1 MKEKIQKVQQVIKSN
16 PIYIYIFFYFVFLVI
31 LSFFRHASADESYYL
46 RETLLISELFK
57 NGEWVGN
64 YSVGLHGFLFKIP
77 VALIYILLGRPSVF
91 VATLFTILLNISSL
105 VIFYNL
111 VKRLFRK
118 ENYASWAT
126 VLLSV
131 VFHFLSTS
139 ISFNRDIPAVF
150 AVLLFLFLFF
160 NKANTWKIGISLFLL
175 LEAKEHV
182 FLTVA
187 PVFAIFAFIDHF
199 YFSDISSRLEK
210 LKSFLSEL
218 FKGYFLSILWIILM
232 FTTSIVPMNMFI
244 ASISGQVNY
253 EVNWNRSQFSTMA
266 AIDNLMGSQGR
277 EIPLISIPECLTY
290 DDSNQA
296 SEKIRETDII
306 SSNSP
311 KICTFVNVLNVIIGY
326 IGKILY
332 PRTFSFISIPKII
345 VLPTIIIALSLQK
358 KWFKEKDKK
367 VILPIILIL
376 NLLFYILRASHGRYL
391 LGVAPI
397 FALFFIMF
405 LREGLKKPVYFRNT
419 LIFTTI
425 FVFLGLFFEST
436 FFIQKVILEILLLIL
451 FWSIWLFRKNKKLLN
466 ISTTFFYITLVSGM
480 FLTNLAYSY
489 SIGQISSYIKYGNN
503 RQSAQIMDK
512 LKKEEIVWINDY
524 GSGELIN
531 YYRKNLSLEP
541 EWTWE
546 LKGSIPKKNL
556 MKTFSTSNTF
566 SSEITN
572 LEKFKKYLLDN
583 RIEKVVLVV
592 STISD
597 ETFVNQKR
605 LEELLLQDWLLL
617 IEKIQLKNKEMYIFK
632 FIYSVEGN
640 NDKVY

>member
-1 MKEKIQKVQQVIKSN
+1 MKERIQKALQLIKSN
-16 PIYIYIFFYFVFLVI
+16 PIYVYIFFYFIFLVI
-31 LSFFRHASADESYYL
+31 LCFFRHASADESYYL
-46 RETLLISELFK
+46 RETLLISELLK
-57 NGEWVGN
+57 HGEWVGN
-64 YSVGLHGFLFKIP
+64 YGIGLHGFLFKLP

-111 VKRLFRK
+111 VKRLFGK

-131 VFHFLSTS
+131 VFHFLNTS

-160 NKANTWKIGISLFLL
+160 NKANTWKIGISLLLL

-187 PVFAIFAFIDHF
+187 PVFAIFTFIDHF
-199 YFSDISSRLEK
+199 YFRDISSRLEK
-210 LKSFLSEL
+210 LKSLLSEL

-253 EVNWNRSQFSTMA
+253 EVNWNRSQFSTMVA
-266 AIDNLMGSQGR
+266 TDNLMGAQSR
-277 EIPLISIPECLTY
+277 EIPLISITGCLTN
-290 DDSNQA
+290 DGDQT
-296 SEKIRETDII
+296 SEKIQETNM
-306 SSNSP
+306 SKSNSL

-345 VLPTIIIALSLQK
+345 VLPSIIIAYSLQK

-367 VILPIILIL
+367 VVLPIILIL

-397 FALFFIMF
+397 FVLLFIMF
-405 LREGLKKPVYFRNT
+405 LKGGLKKPIYFRNT
-419 LIFTTI
+419 LIVTTI

-436 FFIQKVILEILLLIL
+436 FFIQKAILEISLLIL
-451 FWSIWLFRKNKKLLN
+451 FWSIWLFRKNEKLLN
-466 ISTTFFYITLVSGM
+466 ISKTFFFITLVSGM
-480 FLTNLAYSY
+480 FLANLAYSY

-503 RQSAQIMDK
+503 RQSAQIIGK
-512 LKKEEIVWINDY
+512 LKEEEIVWINDY

-531 YYRKNLSLEP
+531 YYRKNLFLEP

-546 LKGSIPKKNL
+546 LKDSIPKKNL
-556 MKTFSTSNTF
+556 MRTFSTSNTF
-566 SSEITN
+566 SSEITDM
-572 LEKFKKYLLDN
+572 EKFKKNLIDN
-583 RIEKVVLVV
+583 GIEKVVLVV

-597 ETFVNQKR
+597 ETFVNQER

-617 IEKIQLKNKEMYIFK
+617 IEKIQLQNKDMYIFK
-632 FIYSVEGN
+632 FTHNVDGDNE
-640 NDKVY
+640 KVY